1 MSRIK
6 IHDKEFEI
14 SIPREEILKEVKR
27 VADELKIKGIDL
39 KL

>member
-1 MSRIK
+1 MVCCMQQGSGMS
-6 IHDKEFEI
+6 F
-14 SIPREEILKEVKR
+14 SVKR